1 MDTATALFTPSAARQ
16 PSASTIANAFSE
28 WLALGIAADDAA
40 QLSDSDAALAAIRKQ
55 RNAVQRIATTRA
67 NAVCEMLP
75 KMILLR
81 IAIDGDDGALIG
93 ALCLSI
99 AFDIAALS

>member
-16 PSASTIANAFSE
+16 PSASPIASAFSE

-40 QLSDSDAALAAIRKQ
+40 QLGDEAAARNAIDKQ
-55 RNAVQRIATTRA
+55 RVAVKAIATSRA
-67 NAVCEMLP
+67 NAVCELLP
-75 KMILLR
+75 KIVLLR

>member
-1 MDTATALFTPSAARQ
+1 MDTATALFTPSERHQ
-16 PSASTIANAFSE
+16 PSATA
-28 WLALGIAADDAA
+28 
-40 QLSDSDAALAAIRKQ
+40 
-55 RNAVQRIATTRA
+55 RA

-75 KMILLR
+75 KMILLK

-93 ALCLSI
+93 ALCLSL